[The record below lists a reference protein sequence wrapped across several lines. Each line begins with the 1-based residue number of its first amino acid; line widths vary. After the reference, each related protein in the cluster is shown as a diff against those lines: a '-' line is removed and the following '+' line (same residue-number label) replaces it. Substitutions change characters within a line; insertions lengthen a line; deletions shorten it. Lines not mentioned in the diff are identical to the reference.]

1 MPPPTAL
8 ARHRRRR
15 TLLAL
20 LFAHL
25 LQLIAYAALVYQEL
39 IDPPD
44 PIPYHTSILSGQGW
58 VDELYNGHPNRIN
71 TEFGVRRHIF
81 NILIAE
87 LRWLG
92 YGQSRYVSLEEKLG
106 DIPLYV
112 HLWNL
117 PTANTPLPQR
127 FMDNPL
133 LFPFFENALGG
144 IDGTHIPSWP
154 SKEDRQLQRDRKGQ
168 VSQNVLCCCSF
179 DMRFQYAVTGYDGSA
194 ADATMFSQS
203 RMEDFRIPEGK
214 YYLADAGFPNC
225 KALLVPYRGVRYH
238 LNEWLRSNQS
248 PQNPQEL
255 FNLRHAQARNV
266 IERIFGV
273 LKSRWGVLRAPLKY
287 DMEIQA
293 RVPVALM
300 AIHNL
305 ILKYDLEEDK
315 ESPDNEDDAYDPMP
329 RLDADT
335 DGELASS
342 MVVPL
347 EEQAEAEQ
355 RRDLIANAMWEQHVE
370 YLRSQN
376 RM

>member
-92 YGQSRYVSLEEKLG
+92 YGQSRYVSLEEKLR

-293 RVPVALM
+293 WRT
-300 AIHNL
+300 
-305 ILKYDLEEDK
+305 
-315 ESPDNEDDAYDPMP
+315 S
-329 RLDADT
+329 RT
-335 DGELASS
+335 DGH
-342 MVVPL
+342 P
-347 EEQAEAEQ
+347 
-355 RRDLIANAMWEQHVE
+355 
-370 YLRSQN
+370 
-376 RM
+376 